1 MEKLTALKV
10 FRAVCELGSFSG
22 AARKLRLSN
31 AAVSK
36 NVRELEDELGAR
48 LLERTTRRVSMTEAG
63 EAYWRRASAILD
75 ELQALDAATKDHGGL
90 PRGTLRVAA
99 PMSLGIAQVAA
110 MVGAFL
116 VEQPELHIE
125 LEMNDRYVD
134 LVGEGFDVALRG
146 GALSDSSLVA
156 RRLCALE
163 RTLCAAPA
171 YLQRHG
177 RPRRPEDLAR
187 HRCLVY
193 SLAKAPTRWT
203 LQRKARRARLDIQGP
218 LSVNSSLALVAA
230 ASAGAGIA
238 LLPAVTAREA
248 LAAGQLEAVLPDW
261 SAEPQSLFAVYPRH
275 HQVSQR
281 VRLFVDFLAA
291 RFRQDAA
298 R

>member
-1 MEKLTALKV
+1 MEKLTALNI
-10 FRAVCELGSFSG
+10 FRVVCELGSFSG

-36 NVRELEDELGAR
+36 NVRELEEELGAR
-48 LLERTTRRVSMTEAG
+48 LLERTTRRVRMTEAG
-63 EAYWRRASAILD
+63 EAYWRRASVILD
-75 ELQALDAATKDHGGL
+75 ELQALDAETKDHGRI

-99 PMSLGIAQVAA
+99 PMSLGIAQVAPV
-110 MVGAFL
+110 VGAFL
-116 VEQPELHIE
+116 VHHPELHIE

-146 GALSDSSLVA
+146 GTLSDSSLVA
-156 RRLCALE
+156 RRLCSIE

-171 YLQRHG
+171 YLQQHG

-187 HRCLVY
+187 HRCLAY
-193 SLAKAPTRWT
+193 SLAKSPTRWI
-203 LQRKARRARLDIQGP
+203 LNRKARRIRVEIQGP
-218 LSVNSSLALVAA
+218 LRVNSSLALVAV

-238 LLPAVTAREA
+238 LLPEVAARRA

-291 RFRQDAA
+291 RLRQGAA
-298 R
+298 P